1 MSAPAAP
8 DLTGALVLVTG
19 ASSGIGSALARGL
32 AAAGADLVLVARR
45 ADRLAALADELR
57 AAHRTEVTVLPR
69 DLAAPDAGPAL
80 RAELSSR
87 GPRVTGLVNNAGFGS
102 GLPFGREDPA
112 RLEAMPAEEERG
124 RERVLCVSPS
134 STGTEFFDVAGT
146 PGAGGGFARRAAPA
160 DVAAAV
166 LRVLA
171 RRGGPAEVVPHD
183 RAVTV
188 AARLLPRTVL
198 RGMGAMHRRGA
209 ARR

>member
-1 MSAPAAP
+1 M
-8 DLTGALVLVTG
+8 VTG

-87 GPRVTGLVNNAGFGS
+87 GLRVTGLVNNAGFGG

-146 PGAGGGFARRAAPA
+146 PGAGGGGPARPRRHRGRPP
-160 DVAAAV
+160 AAADGPPGHGGG
-166 LRVLA
+166 A
-171 RRGGPAEVVPHD
+171 PPGSGPAV
-183 RAVTV
+183 
-188 AARLLPRTVL
+188 RLSPS
-198 RGMGAMHRRGA
+198 GAGGGTA
-209 ARR
+209 